1 MESANRQ
8 LSGGNLVGC
17 RDTKMLVLRVLFERK
32 KMKTFEYCFTAPS
45 SDIQHDMLVT
55 MLAEI
60 GFDSF
65 MDDNFG
71 LRAYCSEENR
81 DDSAVENLL
90 SDPVFFDVHLLK
102 VETMP
107 DKDWNELWEA
117 SYQPVVI
124 NERCRVRAPF
134 HEPDPSFEFDLVI
147 EPKMSFGT
155 ANHETTA
162 QIISLML
169 ETDFQGKEVLDMG
182 SGTAVLAILAKKLG
196 ASRTVAIDNDE
207 WAYRNAFTNCE
218 LNGISDIEIVL
229 GDASSIKGEFDRVL
243 ANINRNILMRDMHL
257 YVAAMRPQ
265 AHIFFSG
272 FYTED
277 LPSIQAEAERL
288 GLRYHRHLSR
298 NNWVAAEFVK

>member
-1 MESANRQ
+1 
-8 LSGGNLVGC
+8 
-17 RDTKMLVLRVLFERK
+17 
-32 KMKTFEYCFTAPS
+32 MKTFEYSFTAPS

-65 MDDNFG
+65 MDEAHT
-71 LRAYCSEENR
+71 LKAYCTEENR
-81 DDSAVENLL
+81 DDVAVDDLL
-90 SDPVFFDVHLLK
+90 SDPAFVGIQLLNV
-102 VETMP
+102 VEMP

-124 NERCRVRAPF
+124 NKRCRVRAPF
-134 HEPDPSFEFDLVI
+134 HEPDPNYEFDLVI

-162 QIISLML
+162 QIIQLML
-169 ETDFQGKEVLDMG
+169 ETDFQEKEVLDMG

-196 ASRTVAIDNDE
+196 AARTVAIDNDE

-218 LNGISDIEIVL
+218 LNGVSGIDVIL
-229 GDASSIKGEFDRVL
+229 GDAMAIKGSFDVIL
-243 ANINRNILMRDMHL
+243 ANINRNILLRDMHF
-257 YVAAMRPQ
+257 YVDAMRPS

-272 FYTED
+272 FYSED
-277 LPSIQAEAERL
+277 LDSIKKEAARQ
-288 GLRYHRHLSR
+288 GLCYCRHLCR

>member
-1 MESANRQ
+1 
-8 LSGGNLVGC
+8 
-17 RDTKMLVLRVLFERK
+17 
-32 KMKTFEYCFTAPS
+32 MKTFGYTFTAPS
-45 SDIQHDMLVT
+45 SDIQHDMLIT
-55 MLAEI
+55 MLAEL

-65 MDDNFG
+65 MDDAMG
-71 LRAYCSEENR
+71 IKAYCSEESR
-81 DDSAVENLL
+81 DDAAVGNLL
-90 SDPVFFDVHLLK
+90 NEPSFSDIQLLN
-102 VETMP
+102 VEEMP

-117 SYQPVVI
+117 SYQPVVV

-162 QIISLML
+162 QIITLML
-169 ETDFQGKEVLDMG
+169 ETDFQGKDVLDMG

-196 ASRTVAIDNDE
+196 AAKTVAIDNDE
-207 WAYRNAFTNCE
+207 WAYRNAFTNVA
-218 LNGISDIEIVL
+218 LNGISDIEIIL
-229 GDASSIKGEFDRVL
+229 GDASAIQGGFDVVL
-243 ANINRNILMRDMHL
+243 ANINRNILLRDMHC
-257 YVAAMRPQ
+257 YVDAMRPG

-277 LPSIQAEAERL
+277 LQSIKAEAERL

-298 NNWVAAEFVK
+298 NNWVAAEFCK

>member
-1 MESANRQ
+1 
-8 LSGGNLVGC
+8 
-17 RDTKMLVLRVLFERK
+17 
-32 KMKTFEYCFTAPS
+32 MKTFEYTFTAPS
-45 SDIQHDMLVT
+45 SDVQHDMLTT

-65 MDDNFG
+65 MDDECG
-71 LRAYCSEENR
+71 LKAYCSADNH
-81 DDSAVENLL
+81 DDLAVENLL
-90 SDPVFFDVHLLK
+90 SDPAFFDVHLLK
-102 VETMP
+102 VEEMP

-117 SYQPVVI
+117 SYQPVVV

-134 HEPDPSFEFDLVI
+134 HEPDSSFEFDLVI

-162 QIISLML
+162 QIIQLML
-169 ETDFQGKEVLDMG
+169 ETDFKGKDVLDMG

-196 ASRTVAIDNDE
+196 AARTVAIDNDE

-229 GDASSIKGEFDRVL
+229 GDALSIKGQFDVVL
-243 ANINRNILMRDMHL
+243 ANINRNILLRDMHY
-257 YVAAMRPQ
+257 YVSAMKPN

-277 LPSIQAEAERL
+277 LPSIQTEAERL
-288 GLRYHRHLSR
+288 GLHYCRHLRR
-298 NNWVAAEFVK
+298 NNWVAAEFCK

>member
-1 MESANRQ
+1 
-8 LSGGNLVGC
+8 
-17 RDTKMLVLRVLFERK
+17 
-32 KMKTFEYCFTAPS
+32 MKTIEYSFTAPS
-45 SDIQHDMLVT
+45 SDIQHDMFVT

-65 MDDNFG
+65 MDDEQG
-71 LRAYCSEENR
+71 LKAYCSAESR
-81 DDSAVENLL
+81 DDIAVENIL
-90 SDPVFFDVHLLK
+90 SDPAFFGIHLLK
-102 VETMP
+102 VEEMP

-117 SYQPVVI
+117 SYQPVVV

-162 QIISLML
+162 QIIQLML
-169 ETDFQGKEVLDMG
+169 ETDFQGKTVLDMG
-182 SGTAVLAILAKKLG
+182 SGTAVLAILAKRLG
-196 ASRTVAIDNDE
+196 AAGTVAIDNDE

-218 LNGISDIEIVL
+218 LNGIDDIAIVL
-229 GDASSIKGEFDRVL
+229 GDALSIDGQFDVVL
-243 ANINRNILMRDMHL
+243 ANINRNILLRDMHY
-257 YVAAMRPQ
+257 YVDAMKPE

-277 LPSIQAEAERL
+277 LPSIQTEAKRV
-288 GLRYHRHLSR
+288 GLRYCRHLSR
-298 NNWVAAEFVK
+298 NNWVAAVFVK

>member
-1 MESANRQ
+1 
-8 LSGGNLVGC
+8 
-17 RDTKMLVLRVLFERK
+17 
-32 KMKTFEYCFTAPS
+32 MKTFEYTFTAPS
-45 SDIQHDMLVT
+45 SDIQHDMLTT

-65 MDDNFG
+65 MDEDYA
-71 LRAYCSEENR
+71 LKAYCSTDSR
-81 DDSAVENLL
+81 DDMAVENLL
-90 SDPVFFDVHLLK
+90 LDPAFTDLRLLK
-102 VETMP
+102 VEEMP

-117 SYQPVVI
+117 SYQPVVV

-162 QIISLML
+162 QIIQLML

-196 ASRTVAIDNDE
+196 ARHTVAIDNDE
-207 WAYRNAFTNCE
+207 WAYRNAFTNVD
-218 LNGISDIEIVL
+218 LNGVSDIDIIL
-229 GDASSIKGEFDRVL
+229 GDALSIQGQYDVVL
-243 ANINRNILMRDMHL
+243 ANINRNILLRDMHY
-257 YVAAMRPQ
+257 YVEAMKPG

-277 LPSIQAEAERL
+277 LESIKVEAERL
-288 GLRYHRHLSR
+288 GLHYERHLTR

>member
-1 MESANRQ
+1 
-8 LSGGNLVGC
+8 
-17 RDTKMLVLRVLFERK
+17 
-32 KMKTFEYCFTAPS
+32 MKTFEYTFTAPS
-45 SDIQHDMLVT
+45 SDIQHDMLTT

-65 MDDNFG
+65 MDESHT
-71 LRAYCSEENR
+71 LKAYCSAENR
-81 DDSAVENLL
+81 DDIAVDNLL
-90 SDPVFFDVHLLK
+90 SDPAFQGIQLLN
-102 VETMP
+102 VEEMP
-107 DKDWNELWEA
+107 DKDWNKLWEA
-117 SYQPVVI
+117 SYQPVVV

-134 HEPDPSFEFDLVI
+134 HEPDPSFKFDLVI

-162 QIISLML
+162 QIIQLML
-169 ETDFQGKEVLDMG
+169 ETDFQDKEVLDMG

-196 ASRTVAIDNDE
+196 AARTVAIDNDE

-229 GDASSIKGEFDRVL
+229 GDALAIQGQYDVVL
-243 ANINRNILMRDMHL
+243 ANINRNILLRDMHH
-257 YVAAMRPQ
+257 YVEAMRPN

-277 LPSIQAEAERL
+277 LESIKAEAERL
-288 GLRYHRHLSR
+288 GLRYCRHLSR
-298 NNWVAAEFVK
+298 NNWVAAEFIK

>member
-1 MESANRQ
+1 
-8 LSGGNLVGC
+8 
-17 RDTKMLVLRVLFERK
+17 
-32 KMKTFEYCFTAPS
+32 MKTFEYTFTAPS
-45 SDIQHDMLVT
+45 SDIQHDMLTT
-55 MLAEI
+55 MLAGI

-65 MDDNFG
+65 MDDERS
-71 LRAYCSEENR
+71 LKAYCSAENR
-81 DDSAVENLL
+81 DDFAVEALL
-90 SDPVFFDVHLLK
+90 MEPSFTDICLLK
-102 VETMP
+102 VEEMP
-107 DKDWNELWEA
+107 DKDWNELWES
-117 SYQPVVI
+117 SYQPVVV

-162 QIISLML
+162 QIIQLML
-169 ETDFQGKEVLDMG
+169 ETDFQGKTVLDMG

-196 ASRTVAIDNDE
+196 AAKTVAIDNDE
-207 WAYRNAFTNCE
+207 WAYRNAFTNME
-218 LNGISDIEIVL
+218 LNGISDLEIIL
-229 GDASSIKGEFDRVL
+229 GDALSIKGEFDVVL
-243 ANINRNILMRDMHL
+243 ANINRNILLRDMHY
-257 YVAAMRPQ
+257 YVAAMKPD

-277 LPSIQAEAERL
+277 LQNIRAEAERL

>member
-1 MESANRQ
+1 
-8 LSGGNLVGC
+8 
-17 RDTKMLVLRVLFERK
+17 
-32 KMKTFEYCFTAPS
+32 MKTFEYTFTALS
-45 SDIQHDMLVT
+45 SDIQHDMLTT

-65 MDDNFG
+65 MDEDRS
-71 LRAYCSEENR
+71 LKAYCSADSR
-81 DDSAVENLL
+81 DDIAVEQLL
-90 SDPVFFDVHLLK
+90 DEPSFSDIRLLK
-102 VETMP
+102 VEEMP

-117 SYQPVVI
+117 SYQPVVV

-134 HEPDPSFEFDLVI
+134 HDPDPNFEYDLVI

-162 QIISLML
+162 QIIQLML
-169 ETDFQGKEVLDMG
+169 ETDFKGKEVLDMG
-182 SGTAVLAILAKKLG
+182 SGTAVLAILAKKLD
-196 ASRTVAIDNDE
+196 AAHTVAIDNDE

-229 GDASSIKGEFDRVL
+229 GDASAIHGSFDVVL
-243 ANINRNILMRDMHL
+243 ANINRNILLRDMQH
-257 YVAAMRPQ
+257 YVAAMRPD

-277 LPSIQAEAERL
+277 LESIKAEAQRL
-288 GLRYHRHLSR
+288 GLRYCRHLSR
-298 NNWVAAEFVK
+298 NNWVAAEFIK

>member
-1 MESANRQ
+1 
-8 LSGGNLVGC
+8 
-17 RDTKMLVLRVLFERK
+17 
-32 KMKTFEYCFTAPS
+32 MKTFEYTFTAPS
-45 SDIQHDMLVT
+45 SDIQHDMLTT

-65 MDDNFG
+65 MDEEHA
-71 LRAYCSEENR
+71 LKAYCSAECR
-81 DDSAVENLL
+81 DDLAVESLL
-90 SDPVFFDVHLLK
+90 TEPSFFGIQLLN
-102 VETMP
+102 VEEMP

-117 SYQPVVI
+117 SYQPVVV

-162 QIISLML
+162 QIIQLML
-169 ETDFQGKEVLDMG
+169 ETDFKGKEVLDMG

-196 ASRTVAIDNDE
+196 SARTVAIDNDE
-207 WAYRNAFTNCE
+207 WAYRNAFTNIE

-229 GDASSIKGEFDRVL
+229 GDALSINGSFDMVL
-243 ANINRNILMRDMHL
+243 ANINRNILLRDMHY
-257 YVAAMRPQ
+257 YVEAMRPN

-277 LPSIQAEAERL
+277 LPSIQEEAERL
-288 GLRYHRHLSR
+288 GLHYCRHLSR
-298 NNWVAAEFVK
+298 NNWVAAEFCK

>member
-1 MESANRQ
+1 
-8 LSGGNLVGC
+8 
-17 RDTKMLVLRVLFERK
+17 
-32 KMKTFEYCFTAPS
+32 MKTFEYTFTAPS
-45 SDIQHDMLVT
+45 SDIQHDMLTT
-55 MLAEI
+55 MLAGI

-65 MDDNFG
+65 MDDAIG
-71 LRAYCSEENR
+71 LKAYCSADNR
-81 DDSAVENLL
+81 DDLAVENLL
-90 SDPVFFDVHLLK
+90 LEPSFSDIHLLK
-102 VETMP
+102 VEEMP

-117 SYQPVVI
+117 SNQPVVV

-134 HEPDPSFEFDLVI
+134 HEPDASFEFDLVI

-162 QIISLML
+162 QIIQLML

-196 ASRTVAIDNDE
+196 AARTVAIDNDE
-207 WAYRNAFTNCE
+207 WAYRNAFTNTE
-218 LNGISDIEIVL
+218 LNDIPDIEIVL
-229 GDASSIKGEFDRVL
+229 GDASAIQGSFDVVL
-243 ANINRNILMRDMHL
+243 ANINRNILLRDMHL
-257 YVAAMRPQ
+257 YVAAMRPD

-277 LPSIQAEAERL
+277 LESIKAEAERL
-288 GLRYHRHLSR
+288 GLYYRRHLSR

>member
-1 MESANRQ
+1 
-8 LSGGNLVGC
+8 
-17 RDTKMLVLRVLFERK
+17 
-32 KMKTFEYCFTAPS
+32 MKTLEYVFTSPS
-45 SDIQHDMLVT
+45 SDIQHDMLVS

-65 MDDNFG
+65 MEEDRC
-71 LRAYCSEENR
+71 LKAYCSAESR
-81 DDSAVENLL
+81 DDIAVENLL
-90 SDPVFFDVHLLK
+90 MEPSFSDIRLLK
-102 VETMP
+102 VEEMP

-117 SYQPVVI
+117 SYQPVVV

-162 QIISLML
+162 QIIQLML
-169 ETDFQGKEVLDMG
+169 ETDFQGKDVLDMG

-196 ASRTVAIDNDE
+196 AARTIAIDNDE
-207 WAYRNAFTNCE
+207 WAYRNAFTNCG
-218 LNGISDIEIVL
+218 LNGVPDIEVVL
-229 GDASSIKGEFDRVL
+229 GDALSIKGEFDVVL
-243 ANINRNILMRDMHL
+243 ANINRNILLRDMHY
-257 YVAAMRPQ
+257 YVDAMTPNAR
-265 AHIFFSG
+265 IFFSG

-288 GLRYHRHLSR
+288 GLRYSRHLSR

>member
-1 MESANRQ
+1 
-8 LSGGNLVGC
+8 
-17 RDTKMLVLRVLFERK
+17 
-32 KMKTFEYCFTAPS
+32 MKTLEYTFTMPS
-45 SDIQHDMLVT
+45 SDIQHDMLTT

-65 MDDNFG
+65 MDDDYV
-71 LRAYCSEENR
+71 LKAYRSAENR
-81 DDSAVENLL
+81 DDTAIEALL
-90 SDPVFFDVHLLK
+90 TDPAFFDIHLLK
-102 VETMP
+102 VEEMP
-107 DKDWNELWEA
+107 DKDWNEIWEA
-117 SYQPVVI
+117 SYQPVVV

-134 HEPDPSFEFDLVI
+134 HEPDSHYEFDLVI

-162 QIISLML
+162 QIIQLML
-169 ETDFQGKEVLDMG
+169 ETDFQKKTVLDMG

-196 ASRTVAIDNDE
+196 SAHTVAIDNDE

-229 GDASSIKGEFDRVL
+229 GDALSIKGKFDVVL
-243 ANINRNILMRDMHL
+243 ANINRNILLRDMH
-257 YVAAMRPQ
+257 YYADAMNPS

-277 LPSIQAEAERL
+277 LESIKAEASRC
-288 GLRYHRHLSR
+288 GLHYLRHLSR
-298 NNWVAAEFVK
+298 NNWVAAEFCK

>member
-1 MESANRQ
+1 
-8 LSGGNLVGC
+8 
-17 RDTKMLVLRVLFERK
+17 
-32 KMKTFEYCFTAPS
+32 MKTFEYTFTAPS
-45 SDIQHDMLVT
+45 SDIQHDMLTT

-65 MDDNFG
+65 MDEDRS
-71 LRAYCSEENR
+71 LKAYCTAESR
-81 DDSAVENLL
+81 DNMAVETLL
-90 SDPVFFDVHLLK
+90 NEPSFSDIRLLN
-102 VETMP
+102 VEEMP

-117 SYQPVVI
+117 SYQPVVV

-134 HEPDPSFEFDLVI
+134 HAPDPSFEFDLVI

-162 QIISLML
+162 QIITLML

-196 ASRTVAIDNDE
+196 AERTVAIDNDE

-218 LNGISDIEIVL
+218 LNGVSDIEIVL
-229 GDASSIKGEFDRVL
+229 GDALAIQGQYDVVL
-243 ANINRNILMRDMHL
+243 ANINRNILLRDMHY
-257 YVAAMRPQ
+257 YVDAMRPN

-277 LPSIQAEAERL
+277 LDSIKAEAERL
-288 GLRYHRHLSR
+288 GLRYCRHLSR

>member
-1 MESANRQ
+1 
-8 LSGGNLVGC
+8 
-17 RDTKMLVLRVLFERK
+17 
-32 KMKTFEYCFTAPS
+32 MKTFEYTFTAPS
-45 SDIQHDMLVT
+45 SDIQHDMLTT

-65 MDDNFG
+65 MDEDYA
-71 LRAYCSEENR
+71 LKAYCSTDSR
-81 DDSAVENLL
+81 DDMAVENLL
-90 SDPVFFDVHLLK
+90 LDPAFTDLRLLK
-102 VETMP
+102 VEEMP

-117 SYQPVVI
+117 SYQPVVV

-162 QIISLML
+162 QIIQLML
-169 ETDFQGKEVLDMG
+169 ETAFQGKEVLDMG

-196 ASRTVAIDNDE
+196 AGHTVAIDNDE
-207 WAYRNAFTNCE
+207 WAYRNAFTNVD
-218 LNGISDIEIVL
+218 LNGVSDIDIIL
-229 GDASSIKGEFDRVL
+229 GDALSIQGQYDVVL
-243 ANINRNILMRDMHL
+243 ANINRNILLRDMHY
-257 YVAAMRPQ
+257 YVEAMKPG

-277 LPSIQAEAERL
+277 LESIKVEAERL
-288 GLRYHRHLSR
+288 GFHYERHLTR

>member
-1 MESANRQ
+1 M
-8 LSGGNLVGC
+8 
-17 RDTKMLVLRVLFERK
+17 
-32 KMKTFEYCFTAPS
+32 MKTFEYSFTAPS
-45 SDIQHDMLVT
+45 SDIQHDMLTT
-55 MLAEI
+55 MLAGI

-65 MDDNFG
+65 MDEG
-71 LRAYCSEENR
+71 MTLKAYCSEDCR
-81 DDSAVENLL
+81 DDLAVENLL
-90 SDPVFFDVHLLK
+90 LEPAFVDLQLLN
-102 VETMP
+102 VEEMP

-117 SYQPVVI
+117 SYQPVVV

-162 QIISLML
+162 QIIQLML
-169 ETDFQGKEVLDMG
+169 ETDFQGKNVLDMG

-196 ASRTVAIDNDE
+196 AVRTVAIDNDE
-207 WAYRNAFTNCE
+207 WAYRNAFTNIE
-218 LNGISDIEIVL
+218 LNGISDVEIVL
-229 GDASSIKGEFDRVL
+229 GDALAIKGEFDVVL
-243 ANINRNILMRDMHL
+243 ANINRNILLRDMHY
-257 YVAAMRPQ
+257 YVAAMKPQ

-277 LPSIQAEAERL
+277 LDSIKAEAERQ
-288 GLRYHRHLSR
+288 GLQYCRHLSR

>member
-1 MESANRQ
+1 
-8 LSGGNLVGC
+8 
-17 RDTKMLVLRVLFERK
+17 
-32 KMKTFEYCFTAPS
+32 MKTFEYTFTAPS
-45 SDIQHDMLVT
+45 SDIQHDMLTT

-65 MDDNFG
+65 MDEDYA
-71 LRAYCSEENR
+71 LKAYCSTDSR
-81 DDSAVENLL
+81 DDMAVENLL
-90 SDPVFFDVHLLK
+90 LDPAFTDLRLLK
-102 VETMP
+102 VEEMP

-117 SYQPVVI
+117 SYQPVVV

-162 QIISLML
+162 QIIQLML

-196 ASRTVAIDNDE
+196 AVHTVAIDNDE
-207 WAYRNAFTNCE
+207 WAYRNAFTNVD
-218 LNGISDIEIVL
+218 LNGVSNIDIIL
-229 GDASSIKGEFDRVL
+229 GDALSIQGQYDVVL
-243 ANINRNILMRDMHL
+243 ANINRNILLRDMHY
-257 YVAAMRPQ
+257 YVEAMKPG

-272 FYTED
+272 FYSED
-277 LPSIQAEAERL
+277 LEHIKVEAERL
-288 GLRYHRHLSR
+288 GLHYERHLTR

>member
-1 MESANRQ
+1 
-8 LSGGNLVGC
+8 
-17 RDTKMLVLRVLFERK
+17 
-32 KMKTFEYCFTAPS
+32 MKTFEFTFTAPS
-45 SDIQHDMLVT
+45 SDIQHDMLTT
-55 MLAEI
+55 MLAEL

-65 MDDNFG
+65 MDEDHV
-71 LRAYCSEENR
+71 LKAYCSSDFR
-81 DDSAVENLL
+81 DDVAVDNLL
-90 SDPVFFDVHLLK
+90 LDPAFCDIRLLK
-102 VETMP
+102 VEEMP

-117 SYQPVVI
+117 SYQPVVV

-162 QIISLML
+162 QIIQLML
-169 ETDFQGKEVLDMG
+169 ETDFQGKDVLDMG

-196 ASRTVAIDNDE
+196 AGHTVAIDNDE
-207 WAYRNAFTNCE
+207 WAYRNAFTNVA
-218 LNGISDIEIVL
+218 LNGVADMEIVL
-229 GDASSIKGEFDRVL
+229 GDASSIRGQFDVVL
-243 ANINRNILMRDMHL
+243 ANINRNILLRDMHE

-265 AHIFFSG
+265 ARIFFSG

-277 LPSIQAEAERL
+277 LESIKAEAERL
-288 GLRYHRHLSR
+288 GLHYKRHLAR

>member
-1 MESANRQ
+1 
-8 LSGGNLVGC
+8 
-17 RDTKMLVLRVLFERK
+17 
-32 KMKTFEYCFTAPS
+32 MKTLEYTFTLPT
-45 SDIQHDMLVT
+45 SDIQHDMLTT
-55 MLAEI
+55 MLGDL

-65 MDDNFG
+65 MDDDMT
-71 LRAYCSEENR
+71 LKAYCNEDQR
-81 DDSAVENLL
+81 DDQAVEELL
-90 SDPVFFDVHLLK
+90 RMEVFQGVKLLN
-102 VETMP
+102 VEAMP

-117 SYQPVVI
+117 SYQPVVV

-134 HEPDPSFEFDLVI
+134 HEPDPGFEFDLVI

-162 QIISLML
+162 QIITLML
-169 ETDFQGKEVLDMG
+169 ETDFKGKDVLDMG

-196 ASRTVAIDNDE
+196 AGRTVAIDNDE

-218 LNGISDIEIVL
+218 LNGINDIEIVL
-229 GDASSIKGEFDRVL
+229 GDANAIGDAKYDVVL
-243 ANINRNILMRDMHL
+243 ANINRNILLRDMHR
-257 YVAAMRPQ
+257 YVEAMNPQ

-277 LPSIQAEAERL
+277 LDSIKEEAARL
-288 GLRYHRHLSR
+288 GLRYVRHLSR